1 MTGMVLGLVLTACG
15 GSPDTAE
22 PVETPTDSGVRD
34 EDTGGG
40 TDVLGDWDCT
50 PDPDVTWAGFTDGFF
65 SAYCRACHSVTTP
78 DRRGAPEGVDFTDR
92 AEVMV
97 WAPRLKARVL
107 DAGDMP
113 LGGGVV
119 EEDRVRFEGWLCHQV
134 RQSREDR

>member
-1 MTGMVLGLVLTACG
+1 MTVMVLGLIVGACG
-15 GSPDTAE
+15 RAPDAAD
-22 PVETPTDSGVRD
+22 PLGALA
-34 EDTGGG
+34 DTGVHPADTGDA
-40 TDVLGDWDCT
+40 TDTLGDWDCT

-65 SAYCRACHSVTTP
+65 SAYCRACHSTTTP

-92 AEVMV
+92 AEALA

-119 EEDRVRFEGWLCHQV
+119 TEDRARFEGWLCHQT
-134 RQSREDR
+134 RRSGGER